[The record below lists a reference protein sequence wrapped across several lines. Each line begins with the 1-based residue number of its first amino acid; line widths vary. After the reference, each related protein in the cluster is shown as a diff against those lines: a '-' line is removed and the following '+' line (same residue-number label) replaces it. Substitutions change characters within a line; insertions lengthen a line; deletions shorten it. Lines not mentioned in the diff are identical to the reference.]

1 MFSVTEVEENTRL
14 KTFYRAAAIMLTNT
28 ECKDSIWLKA
38 LCSWKD
44 AAFTFAGDYL
54 SSKWNQ
60 EQISLRDT
68 NNPR

>member
-1 MFSVTEVEENTRL
+1 MEVEENARL
-14 KTFYRAAAIMLTNT
+14 KNFYRAAAIMLTNT
-28 ECKDSIWLKA
+28 EGKDSICLKA

-68 NNPR
+68 NDPW